1 MILGVAIIKITLIVC
16 CFLSGIPSE
25 HKPSHGEIR
34 QIHIEKSSEQLG
46 ITIEEGGNSRGAGG
60 TRGVFVSSVT
70 QKSLAYQAGLKV
82 GDQLLEVCGMNLR
95 CANYDLAAKVSIVI
109 IIIIFIFFLLL
120 VLSVLVLLLLLL
132 KNAHFN
138 CGNVLFV

>member
-1 MILGVAIIKITLIVC
+1 MISGISIIKITLTVC

-109 IIIIFIFFLLL
+109 IIIIICLF
-120 VLSVLVLLLLLL
+120 LVLLALLLLFL

-138 CGNVLFV
+138 CENVLFV